1 MTKIKNEKTHLPR
14 HAPTMA
20 KRLYGAVVRVVE
32 KSRIWPLQLEER
44 GKAEVANP
52 CKEPLYFLKEVLH
65 LTSSSPVRKI
75 PARCTNGLSF
85 PPQPC
90 RSNGHAS
97 STLSARFVDVGR
109 ISCLRPY
116 PLFSSFLSL
125 CLSLFLFFIF
135 LLCVYLAMAFFFCFF
150 FLPLFLRCRILTESR
165 LLKGVGCRC
174 HWPLGKLYHGFLFF
188 HIFFFLCVCMEKGKT
203 VSGTNGVRFDR
214 GWNVAMAW
222 LGLLRLFPFFPL
234 VRESGNLWHLVG
246 ISGLEI
252 VLECLSIAREVLIAS
267 NVSWFLYLF
276 FFILFYELFHFFL
289 LTRNE
294 I

>member
-109 ISCLRPY
+109 ISCLRDLIPY
-116 PLFSSFLSL
+116 FLLFFSPSLS
-125 CLSLFLFFIF
+125 LSLFLFFYIPSI
-135 LLCVYLAMAFFFCFF
+135 AFFFCFF
-150 FLPLFLRCRILTESR
+150 FPSPLPPWCRILTESR

-188 HIFFFLCVCMEKGKT
+188 HIFFFFARACVCVDGERKDCFGNGT
-203 VSGTNGVRFDR
+203 VWSGVKRGDGV
-214 GWNVAMAW
+214 
-222 LGLLRLFPFFPL
+222 
-234 VRESGNLWHLVG
+234 
-246 ISGLEI
+246 
-252 VLECLSIAREVLIAS
+252 ARIAS
-267 NVSWFLYLF
+267 SVSF
-276 FFILFYELFHFFL
+276 FFL
-289 LTRNE
+289 LSGRVGICGIWSELVVWRLYWNV
-294 I
+294 

>member
-109 ISCLRPY
+109 ISCLRDLIPY
-116 PLFSSFLSL
+116 FLLFFSPSLSL
-125 CLSLFLFFIF
+125 SLSLFFYIPSL
-135 LLCVYLAMAFFFCFF
+135 AFFFCFF
-150 FLPLFLRCRILTESR
+150 FPFPSSSLMSNLNRIEAT
-165 LLKGVGCRC
+165 
-174 HWPLGKLYHGFLFF
+174 
-188 HIFFFLCVCMEKGKT
+188 
-203 VSGTNGVRFDR
+203 
-214 GWNVAMAW
+214 
-222 LGLLRLFPFFPL
+222 
-234 VRESGNLWHLVG
+234 
-246 ISGLEI
+246 
-252 VLECLSIAREVLIAS
+252 
-267 NVSWFLYLF
+267 
-276 FFILFYELFHFFL
+276 
-289 LTRNE
+289 
-294 I
+294 